1 MTRFWFDTEFI
12 EDGRTIDLISIGI
25 VSEDNRKYYAVS
37 SECDPTKA
45 SKWVNL
51 NVLSQVDWS
60 LARPRK
66 QIRHELLRFIGE
78 ATQDVHTGSKK
89 QPEIWAYFADYDWVA
104 LCQLF
109 GKMIDLPDGWP
120 RYCRDVKQWCDDL
133 GNPQLPS
140 QGKDLH
146 HPLADAEWV
155 KKCWE
160 FLRDLTRKH

>member
-60 LARPRK
+60 LALTSIQNLVIQPF
-66 QIRHELLRFIGE
+66 LLISLWR
-78 ATQDVHTGSKK
+78 VM
-89 QPEIWAYFADYDWVA
+89 YD
-104 LCQLF
+104 
-109 GKMIDLPDGWP
+109 K
-120 RYCRDVKQWCDDL
+120 R
-133 GNPQLPS
+133 
-140 QGKDLH
+140 LH
-146 HPLADAEWV
+146 KIPI
-155 KKCWE
+155 
-160 FLRDLTRKH
+160 